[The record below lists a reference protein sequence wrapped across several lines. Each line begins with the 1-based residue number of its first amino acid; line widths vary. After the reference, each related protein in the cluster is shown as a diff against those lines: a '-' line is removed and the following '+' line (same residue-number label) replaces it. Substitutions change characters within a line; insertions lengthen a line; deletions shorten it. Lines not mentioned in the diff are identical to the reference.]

1 MGNESNS
8 KTKNHIS
15 QEKTGLPKSILTKI
29 KSKYCLDYLFDYIK
43 DDSFKYKLFVYSK
56 FFQEKIDLNL
66 EQYQAKFIERYKLN
80 PKLFLSFRDYNSD
93 ISLGTNILKEGLSK
107 YLSMNKIENKIFQI
121 YLIKFFEIYFK
132 ENDENLY
139 IDIFS
144 PYSEQLY
151 KSNEIFRNMFIIL
164 NIDEIKKYNLELK
177 YNSFFKGLEGL
188 KNNYYSLSIKFY
200 WPEDL
205 NYLSKLNIDFHNL
218 KRLELN
224 FGCDTNNTNP
234 NSIQAIL
241 FSNKNLEY
249 NLEYLHL
256 ICSGE
261 TIDYNIFKQIN
272 NFKSLKELNLERI
285 KFDKII
291 ELDLPNLIKLSF
303 SFSNNIVL
311 SEKTSLKIKKIFFYK
326 FNLDSDNLKYK
337 FPELEECRCD
347 IQYLNKIDVISL
359 KNLKKLILD
368 CTNKSPVILSD
379 LIEQIPNLLS
389 LSINL
394 DGKEEDCSKK
404 SNEIEIFE
412 SPKVKI
418 KDFSLKINNVFSK
431 INLEICNFEYIST
444 FKFNL
449 SGIRKCYHFT
459 IIPEIYFPIFEDVC
473 DIKFNYLRIFD
484 FSTYNNKYDYIV
496 INNNVINNLYNNL
509 EKLNN
514 LKSFKFITA
523 SEFIEIDF
531 YRNFIKKLL
540 TLGIYEIE
548 FDIKIV
554 NLPQYID
561 IKDIAYTEK
570 ELKLLFPKIKFS
582 KFKKL
587 VIKKLKGKDEFV
599 E

>member
-1 MGNESNS
+1 M
-8 KTKNHIS
+8 
-15 QEKTGLPKSILTKI
+15 
-29 KSKYCLDYLFDYIK
+29 
-43 DDSFKYKLFVYSK
+43 
-56 FFQEKIDLNL
+56 
-66 EQYQAKFIERYKLN
+66 
-80 PKLFLSFRDYNSD
+80 
-93 ISLGTNILKEGLSK
+93 
-107 YLSMNKIENKIFQI
+107 
-121 YLIKFFEIYFK
+121 
-132 ENDENLY
+132 
-139 IDIFS
+139 
-144 PYSEQLY
+144 
-151 KSNEIFRNMFIIL
+151 
-164 NIDEIKKYNLELK
+164 
-177 YNSFFKGLEGL
+177 
-188 KNNYYSLSIKFY
+188 
-200 WPEDL
+200 
-205 NYLSKLNIDFHNL
+205 
-218 KRLELN
+218 
-224 FGCDTNNTNP
+224 
-234 NSIQAIL
+234 
-241 FSNKNLEY
+241 
-249 NLEYLHL
+249 
-256 ICSGE
+256 
-261 TIDYNIFKQIN
+261 
-272 NFKSLKELNLERI
+272 
-285 KFDKII
+285 
-291 ELDLPNLIKLSF
+291 
-303 SFSNNIVL
+303 
-311 SEKTSLKIKKIFFYK
+311 
-326 FNLDSDNLKYK
+326 
-337 FPELEECRCD
+337 
-347 IQYLNKIDVISL
+347 
-359 KNLKKLILD
+359 
-368 CTNKSPVILSD
+368 
-379 LIEQIPNLLS
+379 IEQIPNLLS